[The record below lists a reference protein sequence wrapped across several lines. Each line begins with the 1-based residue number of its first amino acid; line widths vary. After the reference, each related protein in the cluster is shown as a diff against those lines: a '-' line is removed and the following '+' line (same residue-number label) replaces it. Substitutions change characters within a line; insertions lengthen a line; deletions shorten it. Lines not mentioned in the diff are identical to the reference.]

1 MKYYKPEKIN
11 KDLPGI
17 LLLSHGPF
25 AVSLIDT
32 AKMLFGDSENLAAF
46 SLEPGDDIDKYRESF
61 VEVIKEFPK
70 GSLILVDLFGG
81 TPCNQVM
88 RYIQETGEPLE
99 IVGGMNLPML
109 VNAVLARE
117 GMSGKEFSLDTVQ
130 NGKNGIFRVDA
141 EGFLSDDDDEEDE

>member
-61 VEVIKEFPK
+61 VEVINEFPK

-117 GMSGKEFSLDTVQ
+117 GMSGKEFSVDTVQ
-130 NGKNGIFRVDA
+130 NGKNGISRVDA

>member
-61 VEVIKEFPK
+61 VEVINEFPK

-117 GMSGKEFSLDTVQ
+117 GMSGKEISLDTVQ